1 MDATATSMDDEL
13 TLTEFIELFH
23 RRSRENQHARTV
35 VQCRTSNC
43 FGQEREIL
51 MAPLSALKRNSVKVR
66 GAGHA
71 AMVFAHGFG
80 CDQNMWR
87 HVAPS
92 FEGCFRTVLFDQVGA
107 GNSEISGYDHA
118 EYASLRRYADDVID
132 IVDALDIRDSIF
144 VGHSVAA
151 MIGVLASIKR
161 PELFSRLVLI
171 GPSPCYIDDEG
182 YTGGFSRET
191 IERMLDFLDEN
202 YVAWAQNMAPAIMGN
217 LDRPELGAELVESF
231 CRYNA
236 DIARQFARV
245 TFLSDN
251 RADLPLVTV
260 PAAILQCTADPI
272 APDVVG
278 QYVHAAIKGSSFV
291 KLRATG
297 HCPNISAPE
306 ETIAAIRTFL

>member
-1 MDATATSMDDEL
+1 MGT
-13 TLTEFIELFH
+13 
-23 RRSRENQHARTV
+23 
-35 VQCRTSNC
+35 
-43 FGQEREIL
+43 
-51 MAPLSALKRNSVKVR
+51 LSALKRNNVKVR
-66 GAGHA
+66 GTRGT

-92 FEGCFRTVLFDQVGA
+92 FEDRFRTVLFDQVGA
-107 GNSEISGYDHA
+107 GNSDIAGYDHVA
-118 EYASLRRYADDVID
+118 YSNLRRYADDVID
-132 IVDALDIRDSIF
+132 ICDSLDMRNTVF

-151 MIGVLASIKR
+151 MIGVLAAIKR
-161 PELFSRLVLI
+161 PELFSRLILI
-171 GPSPCYIDDEG
+171 GPSPCYIDDED

-191 IERMLDFLDEN
+191 IESMLDFLDEN

-251 RADLPLVTV
+251 RKDLPLVKV
-260 PAAILQCTADPI
+260 PAVILQCTADPI
-272 APDVVG
+272 APEAVG
-278 QYVHAAIKGSSFV
+278 LYVHAAIKGSSFV
-291 KLRATG
+291 KLCATG

-306 ETIAAIRTFL
+306 ETIAAIRQFV

>member
-1 MDATATSMDDEL
+1 
-13 TLTEFIELFH
+13 
-23 RRSRENQHARTV
+23 
-35 VQCRTSNC
+35 
-43 FGQEREIL
+43 
-51 MAPLSALKRNSVKVR
+51 MAVMSALKRNNVKVR
-66 GAGHA
+66 GAGDT

-87 HVAPS
+87 HVAPR
-92 FEGCFRTVLFDQVGA
+92 FEGRCRTVLFDQVGT
-107 GNSEISGYDHA
+107 GNSEIAAYDHLQ
-118 EYASLRRYADDVID
+118 YASLSRYADDVID

-171 GPSPCYIDDEG
+171 GPSPCYIDKGD

-191 IERMLDFLDEN
+191 IESMLDFLDEN

-251 RADLPLVTV
+251 RTDLPKVTV
-260 PAAILQCTADPI
+260 PSAILQCTDDPI

-278 QYVHAAIKGSSFV
+278 LYVHAAIKGSRFV

-297 HCPNISAPE
+297 HCPNISAPD
-306 ETIAAIRTFL
+306 ETIAAISEFL

>member
-1 MDATATSMDDEL
+1 
-13 TLTEFIELFH
+13 
-23 RRSRENQHARTV
+23 
-35 VQCRTSNC
+35 
-43 FGQEREIL
+43 
-51 MAPLSALKRNSVKVR
+51 MAPMSALKRNNVKVR
-66 GAGHA
+66 GAGET

-92 FEGCFRTVLFDQVGA
+92 FEDRCRTVLFDQVGT
-107 GNSEISGYDHA
+107 GNSDITTYDQSQYISL
-118 EYASLRRYADDVID
+118 SRYADDMID
-132 IVDALDIRDSIF
+132 IYEALEIRDSIF

-171 GPSPCYIDDEG
+171 GPSPCYIDQEY

-191 IERMLDFLDEN
+191 IESMLDFLNEN
-202 YVAWAQNMAPAIMGN
+202 YIAWAHTMAPAIMGN
-217 LDRPELGAELVESF
+217 LDRPELGAELMESF

-251 RADLPLVTV
+251 RSDLPMVTV
-260 PAAILQCTADPI
+260 PAAILQCTEDPI

-291 KLRATG
+291 KLCATG
-297 HCPNISAPE
+297 HCPNISAPA
-306 ETIAAIRTFL
+306 ETIDVIRSFL